1 MSAPEA
7 TQAVPTLATAHDALT
22 AAHAYAELIADTAG
36 DRDRIGGVP
45 WAELAALDRSGL
57 LGITVPAQYG
67 GGELPPSVLAEVI
80 RIIAEADP
88 AIAQV
93 PQGHYLFV
101 DVIALWGSEAL
112 RWEMFAK
119 ILGGARLGNAL
130 SERGGQHAQ
139 DLQTR
144 LMRSGDGYRITGR
157 KYYCTGA
164 VSSDF
169 IAVSALDEDQRLS
182 IAVVDRH
189 DRGIAA
195 GEDWSAMGQ
204 RATVS
209 GTTELTDVAVPSSR
223 VFDYSQAF
231 ERPQLL
237 GARAQLVHAAIEVGI
252 AGGALR
258 DTREFV
264 VSRGRPF
271 FEAVR
276 GGWGERA
283 VDDPHTVLR
292 FGRLDTQLRAAQE
305 LLRWAAEVLTA
316 IGLEPADEEQAAHGS
331 LAVARAK
338 AFGSE
343 TAVLIASDLFA
354 MTGASGT
361 DERHDLNR
369 HWRNARTHSVHDP
382 VDWKYH
388 HIGAHALTGVAPPN
402 HGQL

>member
-1 MSAPEA
+1 M
-7 TQAVPTLATAHDALT
+7 
-22 AAHAYAELIADTAG
+22 
-36 DRDRIGGVP
+36 
-45 WAELAALDRSGL
+45 
-57 LGITVPAQYG
+57 
-67 GGELPPSVLAEVI
+67 LAEVI

-112 RWEMFAK
+112 RREMFAK

-204 RATVS
+204 RALS
-209 GTTELTDVAVPSSR
+209 
-223 VFDYSQAF
+223 
-231 ERPQLL
+231 
-237 GARAQLVHAAIEVGI
+237 AAP
-252 AGGALR
+252 R
-258 DTREFV
+258 
-264 VSRGRPF
+264 S
-271 FEAVR
+271 
-276 GGWGERA
+276 
-283 VDDPHTVLR
+283 
-292 FGRLDTQLRAAQE
+292 
-305 LLRWAAEVLTA
+305 
-316 IGLEPADEEQAAHGS
+316 
-331 LAVARAK
+331 
-338 AFGSE
+338 
-343 TAVLIASDLFA
+343 
-354 MTGASGT
+354 
-361 DERHDLNR
+361 
-369 HWRNARTHSVHDP
+369 
-382 VDWKYH
+382 
-388 HIGAHALTGVAPPN
+388 
-402 HGQL
+402 